1 MKDGVFHQLNNNKN
15 SFKNSYESA
24 FVSKFRSRV
33 SLCHNREV
41 NSRYAIIRALSG
53 GIIDAEMLV
62 VVVLTVKVKS
72 SLELICL
79 AIHKHPT
86 IDAFDF
92 SLQVKCE
99 RREEF
104 N

>member
-1 MKDGVFHQLNNNKN
+1 
-15 SFKNSYESA
+15 
-24 FVSKFRSRV
+24 
-33 SLCHNREV
+33 
-41 NSRYAIIRALSG
+41 
-53 GIIDAEMLV
+53 
-62 VVVLTVKVKS
+62 
-72 SLELICL
+72 L

-104 N
+104 NWCVGGRQLPHSRSKLAGVFKSIN